1 MTGSH
6 LKQKNCFILLN
17 LISQKEIDE
26 AVGEIDKVWETQNK
40 FLEKHNPQEVWGIG
54 DKASW
59 SEMGGGQLRV
69 AADGYIFFVSFY
81 ITPRKDNPLEAQEMI
96 DKTKSLA
103 NRVIKKM

>member
-1 MTGSH
+1 MFYSI
-6 LKQKNCFILLN
+6 KLN
-17 LISQKEIDE
+17 FSK
-26 AVGEIDKVWETQNK
+26 GNRRSSSEIDKVWETQNK